1 MIRALFH
8 AVAFAKSEGIAEL
21 FLFFISDD
29 RLENFFGMQRVLE
42 CGRNFDLFEFGIR
55 ASELMRLGYYKG
67 ELPDHFTSFRRLGGT
82 FF

>member
-1 MIRALFH
+1 M
-8 AVAFAKSEGIAEL
+8 
-21 FLFFISDD
+21 FFISDD
-29 RLENFFGMQRVLE
+29 RLENFFGMQRALE

-55 ASELMRLGYYKG
+55 AGELMGLGYYKG